1 MPAFSDARRHRLLIA
16 DDDSL
21 VRSTMSM
28 FAMAAGFEVVGVAE
42 DGEQAVELAP
52 VTQPDVALLD
62 VDMPSGGLSAVQGI
76 LEMAPATAIVL
87 PSNDELEAEVRS
99 LLLAGASA
107 YCRKGV
113 SPEVL
118 ADMLK
123 RSIHARAG
131 DPQQQLQC

>member
-1 MPAFSDARRHRLLIA
+1 MPAFSDAHRHRLLIA

-42 DGEQAVELAP
+42 DGEQSVELAS

-76 LEMAPATAIVL
+76 LEVSPATAIVL
-87 PSNDELEAEVRS
+87 LSNDELETEVRA

-118 ADMLK
+118 ADMLT

-131 DPQQQLQC
+131 EPQQQLQA

>member
-1 MPAFSDARRHRLLIA
+1 
-16 DDDSL
+16 
-21 VRSTMSM
+21 
-28 FAMAAGFEVVGVAE
+28 
-42 DGEQAVELAP
+42 

-87 PSNDELEAEVRS
+87 LSNDELETEVRA
-99 LLLAGASA
+99 LPLAGASA

-118 ADMLK
+118 ADMLT

-131 DPQQQLQC
+131 DSQQQLQC